1 VRGMKKIVSVSA
13 EVDRG
18 TCEEEERISVR
29 FTIWNSFFSINYHNI
44 SVMVILKLLILQLY
58 FT

>member
-1 VRGMKKIVSVSA
+1 MKKIVSVSA